1 MGKQLDE
8 DTGFK
13 ITIKTLIAIAIGITT
28 VVSFWFAFQSDL
40 DDIRSEIEEAKKLPD
55 PVISRDEYDLKD
67 QLIRQ
72 TIMSTQED
80 VQDIKIKIDKIDDY
94 IRNGKR
100 RSK

>member
-40 DDIRSEIEEAKKLPD
+40 DDIRSEIEEAKKLAD

-100 RSK
+100 R